1 VANEEIQAVA
11 KAEGERLAWIVSER
25 SLNRRSIPLT
35 EKQFANYLAMMF
47 RAGALWALDDE
58 TLK

>member
-1 VANEEIQAVA
+1 VANQEIQAVA
-11 KAEGERLAWIVSER
+11 KAEGKRLARIVFER
-25 SLNRRSIPLT
+25 RLNRRTIQLA
-35 EKQFANYLAMMF
+35 EQQFATYLAMMF